1 MSFETALLQ
10 PSVVNNKVYTK
21 VTNFSGETSMV
32 SKKPYEIVRYSCS
45 FYGSS
50 FQHAV
55 NLSRETI
62 GNYFKLPIILAHDF
76 GSPCIW
82 IPVLSPKSDLNIWFS
97 YQAIETFYPNK
108 KGSTVVLSNGDAID
122 VPVSPNT
129 MNRQV
134 AYANILSTQF
144 LKRMSHLLN
153 NGYATSR
160 QASMRKN
167 IRN

>member
-1 MSFETALLQ
+1 M
-10 PSVVNNKVYTK
+10 
-21 VTNFSGETSMV
+21 
-32 SKKPYEIVRYSCS
+32 
-45 FYGSS
+45 
-50 FQHAV
+50 
-55 NLSRETI
+55 
-62 GNYFKLPIILAHDF
+62 
-76 GSPCIW
+76 
-82 IPVLSPKSDLNIWFS
+82 
-97 YQAIETFYPNK
+97 
-108 KGSTVVLSNGDAID
+108 LSNGDTID

-160 QASMRKN
+160 QASIRHN

>member
-1 MSFETALLQ
+1 MVFL
-10 PSVVNNKVYTK
+10 
-21 VTNFSGETSMV
+21 SGH
-32 SKKPYEIVRYSCS
+32 R
-45 FYGSS
+45 
-50 FQHAV
+50 
-55 NLSRETI
+55 N
-62 GNYFKLPIILAHDF
+62 
-76 GSPCIW
+76 
-82 IPVLSPKSDLNIWFS
+82 
-97 YQAIETFYPNK
+97 FYPNK
-108 KGSTVVLSNGDAID
+108 KGSTVVLSNGDTID